1 MPNNKNKC
9 IAIKKI
15 TTSASKGSLVYEEIR
30 NSLTKFVDAKP
41 SFMSQSKDKSTNSF
55 TQVKPKK

>member
-1 MPNNKNKC
+1 MSNNKN
-9 IAIKKI
+9 
-15 TTSASKGSLVYEEIR
+15 TTRPSSGQSINEEIR
-30 NSLTKFVDAKP
+30 NGLTKFVDAKP

>member
-1 MPNNKNKC
+1 MSNNNKC
-9 IAIKKI
+9 ISIKKI
-15 TTSASKGSLVYEEIR
+15 TTPSSSEVSAHEEIR

-55 TQVKPKK
+55 TQVKPQK